1 MELDGI
7 KFKDS
12 IINKK
17 DDESNIKDG
26 YQLLTDEDACKEW
39 LNSDSKNKTLL
50 KTDGKK
56 SSECN

>member
-1 MELDGI
+1 MELNGI

-12 IINKK
+12 IIIKTY
-17 DDESNIKDG
+17 DESNIKDG
-26 YQLLTDEDACKEW
+26 YQLFTDEDTCKEW
-39 LNSDSKNKTLL
+39 LNKILL